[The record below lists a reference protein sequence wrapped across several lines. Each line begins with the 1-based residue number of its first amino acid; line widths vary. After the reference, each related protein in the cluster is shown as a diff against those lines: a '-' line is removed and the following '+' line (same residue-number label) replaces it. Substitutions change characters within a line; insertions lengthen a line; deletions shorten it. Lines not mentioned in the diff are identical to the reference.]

1 MLEYGQ
7 RYGVLNISRHVML
20 LGSGDYRSS
29 GLVCYFTYMFGTDW
43 YGILVMYDMTIHA
56 PWVLQ
61 EENVVGMFWGSWL
74 HSYNCGPL
82 KRHK

>member
-1 MLEYGQ
+1 MSCYLVQEIIV
-7 RYGVLNISRHVML
+7 VLVWFAILHMR
-20 LGSGDYRSS
+20 
-29 GLVCYFTYMFGTDW
+29 GTDW

>member
-29 GLVCYFTYMFGTDW
+29 GLVCYFTHVRDG
-43 YGILVMYDMTIHA
+43 LVRYTCDDMTIHA